1 MKSGLFVLV
10 ITFVFLSGCK
20 TTAEMEGSI
29 LPTQVARTQYGVE
42 LKASSNGLRIESDPK
57 GWKKDGKKKGYVG
70 FAENE
75 SGLVTF
81 AIKNQGIDNRCT
93 PPAGVGTAKWVITQI
108 RLSATGDIAT
118 EKGTNFGGDQSAY
131 PWLKEA
137 FPDVN
142 LKDGSLFTARTPADG
157 RTSFTVFSANQQKGE
172 TFAYYE
178 ITATR
183 CSTGETVK
191 TDPGIGN
198 GGRR

>member
-1 MKSGLFVLV
+1 MKFRLFVLV
-10 ITFVFLSGCK
+10 TTSLFLTGCK
-20 TTAEMEGSI
+20 TTAEMDGSV
-29 LPTQVARTQYGVE
+29 LTTQVARTQYGVA
-42 LKASSNGLRIESDPK
+42 LKASSNGLKIETAAK

-81 AIKNQGIDNRCT
+81 AIKNEDIDDRCT
-93 PPAGVGTAKWVITQI
+93 PPAGGGTAKWVITQV

-142 LKDGSLFTARTPADG
+142 LKDGSLFTAQTPAEG
-157 RTSFTVFSANQQKGE
+157 RTSLTVFSANQQRGE